1 MNEYLN
7 DAKFIAISPDDY
19 DLLHKYKAD
28 ELKSN
33 PAHLG
38 DKDAPLEV
46 EPFFHGLP
54 DVIIQYRRHLLTAYG
69 GKMYKDYWR
78 LGHNVDNPEIGGVTH
93 YWVDFKESFI
103 REASE
108 VDFFNKLEKYLGV

>member
-1 MNEYLN
+1 MKKYLD
-7 DAKFIAISPDDY
+7 DAVYIMVTKESY
-19 DLLHKYKAD
+19 DLLQKYKED

-38 DKDAPLEV
+38 DKPLEV

-54 DVIIQYRRHLLTAYG
+54 DVIANYRRKLIVAYG

-78 LGHNVDNPEIGGVTH
+78 LGHNVDNPEKGSITH

-103 REASE
+103 KEASE
-108 VDFFNKLEKYLGV
+108 TEFFNKLEKYLGI